1 MGGAVHVEVEDQ
13 ARKFVPLSN
22 AIIYAIKKDNLYAEI
37 LQRGIKDNKFTINKS
52 LKEILKVAM
61 QKKGK
66 EFRNG

>member
-37 LQRGIKDNKFTINKS
+37 FQRGIKEKKSTNKNY
-52 LKEILKVAM
+52 LK
-61 QKKGK
+61 
-66 EFRNG
+66 